1 MTSSVAVDDPAHS
14 SLPPYDEPFRAERS
28 PFLWLF
34 EREVLRFLSIWRY
47 SVFGPVLSTALFVIV
62 FGSALGGHVDT
73 VDGVSYGRFI
83 VPGLFAQ
90 AILNVGFFNGTTS
103 LFEARRDRYIHDV
116 FASPLRWWEI
126 NAALVGGGVA
136 RGIVVGA
143 GVLAVALPLTGSGS
157 VARPLV
163 LLLGTLGVLLVAA
176 QVGVI
181 AGSLAKSLDHVY
193 SMESIVLLPLGFLG
207 GVFYSVRQLP
217 PVWDVLS
224 RLDPVFWLVQVE
236 RIGFLGHGDVG
247 AGWALLTV
255 WALAAALS
263 AWSAAMFATGRLK
276 P

>member
-1 MTSSVAVDDPAHS
+1 MTAGADGPA
-14 SLPPYDEPFRAERS
+14 LPSYDEPFRAERS

-34 EREVLRFLSIWRY
+34 EREVLRFLNIWRY
-47 SVFGPVLSTALFVIV
+47 SVVGPVLSTVLFVIV
-62 FGSALGGHVDT
+62 FGSALGQHVDA
-73 VDGVSYGRFI
+73 VDGVPYGRFI

-90 AILNVGFFNGTTS
+90 AVVNVGFFNGTTS
-103 LFEARRDRYIHDV
+103 LFEARRDQYIHDL

-126 NAALVGGGVA
+126 NAALVSGGIA
-136 RGIVVGA
+136 RGVVVGA
-143 GVLAVALPLTGSGS
+143 GVLAVALPLTHSGG
-157 VARPLV
+157 VARPLI

-181 AGSLAKSLDHVY
+181 AGGLAKSLDHVY
-193 SMESIVLLPLGFLG
+193 AMESLVLLPLGLLG

-247 AGWALLTV
+247 AGWALLVV

-263 AWSAAMFATGRLK
+263 AWSAAIFATGRLK